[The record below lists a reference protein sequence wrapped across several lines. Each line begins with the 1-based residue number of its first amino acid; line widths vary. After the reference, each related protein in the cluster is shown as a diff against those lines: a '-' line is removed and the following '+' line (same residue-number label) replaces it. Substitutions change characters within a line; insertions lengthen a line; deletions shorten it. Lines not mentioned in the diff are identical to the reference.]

1 VSERSEDTASIDGSD
16 RAGRVP
22 AVTLNTGATIPQ
34 LGLGTARV
42 TDDREIRRIVATAL
56 EVGYRHVDTAASYDN
71 EVGVGKGI
79 ADAGLPRDEVFVTT
93 KLRGSQQGADTRV
106 ALEQSLERLGL
117 DHVDLYLIHWPL
129 PKLDRYVESWLI
141 MEDLAAAGLTKAI
154 GVSNF
159 LPEHLDRLAAA
170 SSTVPAVNQIELH
183 PREPQLAQRA
193 DDARRGIVTE
203 AWSPLTNAGNLLK
216 VHTLVEIGE
225 RYYKTPVQVVLRWHV
240 QQGVV
245 VIPKASHVDRLR
257 QNLDIFDFTLS
268 DDDLA
273 RMATLAT
280 GELVNDQDPRTWEEF

>member
-1 VSERSEDTASIDGSD
+1 MT
-16 RAGRVP
+16 VP
-22 AVTLNTGATIPQ
+22 TVALNTGAEIPQ

-42 TDDREIRRIVATAL
+42 RDDHEIRRIVATAL

-71 EVGVGKGI
+71 EVGVGQGI
-79 ADAGLPRDEVFVTT
+79 ADSGLPRDQVFVTT

-129 PKLDRYVESWLI
+129 PRLDRYVESWLV
-141 MEDLAAAGLTKAI
+141 MEELAAAGLTKAI

-159 LPEHLDRLAAA
+159 LPEHLDRLASA

-203 AWSPLTNAGNLLK
+203 AWSPLTNAGDLLG
-216 VHTLVEIGE
+216 VPTLVEIGE
-225 RYYKTPVQVVLRWHV
+225 RYDKTPVQVVLRWHV

-245 VIPKASHVDRLR
+245 VVPKASHVDRLR
-257 QNLDIFDFTLS
+257 QNLDVVDFSLS

-273 RMATLAT
+273 RIATLAT
-280 GELVNDQDPRTWEEF
+280 GKRVNDQDPRTWEEF

>member
-1 VSERSEDTASIDGSD
+1 MIA
-16 RAGRVP
+16 AVP
-22 AVTLNTGATIPQ
+22 LNTGATIPQ

-42 TDDREIRRIVATAL
+42 TDQAEISRIVATAL

-71 EVGVGKGI
+71 EVGVGQGI
-79 ADAGLPRDEVFVTT
+79 ADSGLPRDEVFVTT

-129 PKLDRYVESWLI
+129 PRLDRYVESWLA
-141 MEDLAAAGLTKAI
+141 MEELVAAHLTRAI

-183 PREPQLAQRA
+183 PREPQPAQRA

-203 AWSPLTNAGNLLK
+203 AWSPLAMGDLLAAPA
-216 VHTLVEIGE
+216 LAEIGE
-225 RYYKTPVQVVLRWHV
+225 RYGKAPAQVVLRWHL
-240 QQGVV
+240 QQGIVA
-245 VIPKASHVDRLR
+245 IPKASHVDRLR
-257 QNLDIFDFTLS
+257 QNLDVVDFALS

-273 RMATLAT
+273 TIATLAD
-280 GELVNDQDPRTWEEF
+280 GKRVNDQDPRTHEEF

>member
-1 VSERSEDTASIDGSD
+1 MTSSLQIPTIELPGEVS
-16 RAGRVP
+16 
-22 AVTLNTGATIPQ
+22 IPQ
-34 LGLGTARV
+34 FGLGVFQVPPEETTENV
-42 TDDREIRRIVATAL
+42 THAIEA
-56 EVGYRHVDTAASYDN
+56 GYRHIDTATMYRHEAQIGRALRDS
-71 EVGVGKGI
+71 
-79 ADAGLPRDEVFVTT
+79 GLPRDEVFVTT

-129 PKLDRYVESWLI
+129 PRLDRYVESWLV
-141 MEDLAAAGLTKAI
+141 MEELAAAGLTKAI

-159 LPEHLDRLAAA
+159 LPEHLDRLASA

-203 AWSPLTNAGNLLK
+203 AWSPLTNAGDLLG
-216 VHTLVEIGE
+216 VPTLVEIGE
-225 RYYKTPVQVVLRWHV
+225 RYDKTPVQVVLRWHV
-240 QQGVV
+240 QQGIV

-257 QNLDIFDFTLS
+257 QNLDVVDFSLS

-273 RMATLAT
+273 RIATLAT
-280 GELVNDQDPRTWEEF
+280 GKRVNDQDPRTWEEF